1 LAFKHVCIVLEA
13 GQTQL
18 RFQHVNRRAFS
29 LYIVNPQLHRVKL
42 EVMFPK
48 RAIRQEGV
56 QAWVDFQHRTTRRD
70 ALREMLEGPT
80 KEMRPETA

>member
-1 LAFKHVCIVLEA
+1 MCIILKA

-42 EVMFPK
+42 EVMFPN
-48 RAIRQEGV
+48 RAIMQEGCRHGY
-56 QAWVDFQHRTTRRD
+56 AIT
-70 ALREMLEGPT
+70 G
-80 KEMRPETA
+80 